1 MQFAKINVEVAP
13 IIFRAKDEVRKATEE
28 KIEMKQNQQKRS
40 RSRETKKHQE
50 EGEGQGR
57 EEMTEEMIYQKMLE
71 EGLAEE
77 AHRRRKNFKKA
88 EKRRL
93 KREKAWLYAHQ
104 HMYVKIKGF
113 IPYCAVCRE
122 KHDQNW
128 LENFLEYERIY
139 QQQLEEQLVQFKERK
154 EDEVREELE
163 AEHMANIEKD
173 RKERVKLLSGIAL
186 ETEEEEGEMGRS
198 PKRSISMGSFSS
210 SFQPVASA
218 QVRSALFVIF
228 LTLVDIS
235 RRFSTGV
242 FSHVPAL
249 ESR

>member
-28 KIEMKQNQQKRS
+28 QMEMKQNQQKRS

-50 EGEGQGR
+50 EGEGQQGR

-77 AHRRRKNFKKA
+77 ANRRRKNFKKA

-128 LENFLEYERIY
+128 LENFLESERMY
-139 QQQLEEQLVQFKERK
+139 QQQLEEQLVRFKEGK

-173 RKERVKLLSGIAL
+173 RIERVKLLSGIAL
-186 ETEEEEGEMGRS
+186 ETEEDEGERGKP
-198 PKRSISMGSFSS
+198 PKRSISMGSLSS
-210 SFQPVASA
+210 SFQPMASA

-228 LTLVDIS
+228 LTFVDINW
-235 RRFSTGV
+235 RFSIGV
-242 FSHVPAL
+242 FSLTSAF
-249 ESR
+249 